1 MSRTPSSPDPVYR
14 ALFCDLRTDRLLDVL
29 PLTETKFDDF
39 IGKPGSLSATVP
51 LPQGALAAR
60 AREALRPGRT
70 AVWLERDGD
79 IWWGGVLWT
88 CTPASDEQGRLTV
101 QFQAGTFDSYLD
113 HRILGPDLGPG
124 IGLDQ
129 FDIARILVAYAQE
142 QPGGDIGISLGH
154 ERSGIV
160 RDYAP
165 AYSALARIRE
175 LLDKLGQLN
184 DGFEWRIHCY
194 RDAEGNRVK
203 QLQLGH
209 PEIRTG
215 HSDLVLDHPGPV
227 LAYSLPTDSTVQA
240 NVWVARGE
248 SANTDQSQESEP
260 LTVSEELPEEFAQ
273 GWPRLEQT
281 SDHGG
286 VSDVATLR
294 SLARAELARQ
304 RRPEV
309 IPELTVRLDG
319 QVTPA
324 LIGARIR
331 LRVHDLWHHEG
342 LDAHYR
348 IVGMAVTPP
357 QRTKQETAVLY
368 LEGV

>member
-1 MSRTPSSPDPVYR
+1 M
-14 ALFCDLRTDRLLDVL
+14 
-29 PLTETKFDDF
+29 
-39 IGKPGSLSATVP
+39 
-51 LPQGALAAR
+51 
-60 AREALRPGRT
+60 
-70 AVWLERDGD
+70 
-79 IWWGGVLWT
+79 
-88 CTPASDEQGRLTV
+88 

-113 HRILGPDLGPG
+113 HRILGQDLTGT
-124 IGLDQ
+124 GLDQ
-129 FDIARILVAYAQE
+129 FDIARTLVAHAQE

-160 RDYAP
+160 RDYAH
-165 AYSALARIRE
+165 AYSALARVRE

-194 RDAEGNRVK
+194 RDAAGNRVK
-203 QLQLGH
+203 RLQLGH
-209 PEIRTG
+209 PQIRTG
-215 HSDLVLDHPGPV
+215 HSDIVLDHPGPV
-227 LAYSLPTDSTVQA
+227 LTYSLPTDSTVQA

-260 LTVSEELPEEFAQ
+260 LTVAEELPGELAQ
-273 GWPRLEQT
+273 GWPRLELT
-281 SDHGG
+281 SDHNG
-286 VSDVATLR
+286 VSDGATLR
-294 SLARAELARQ
+294 SLARAELSRQ

-319 QVTPA
+319 LITPA
-324 LIGARIR
+324 LLGARIR

-368 LEGV
+368 LEGA

>member
-1 MSRTPSSPDPVYR
+1 MPRTSSSPDPVYR

-113 HRILGPDLGPG
+113 HRILGQDLTGT
-124 IGLDQ
+124 GLDQ
-129 FDIARILVAYAQE
+129 FDIARLLVAHAQE

-160 RDYAP
+160 RDYAHP
-165 AYSALARIRE
+165 YSALARIRE

-203 QLQLGH
+203 RLQLGH

-215 HSDLVLDHPGPV
+215 HGDLVLDHPGPV
-227 LAYSLPTDSTVQA
+227 LTYSLPTDSTVQA

-286 VSDVATLR
+286 VSDAATLR

-319 QVTPA
+319 RVTPA

-348 IVGMAVTPP
+348 IVGMAVTTP
-357 QRTKQETAVLY
+357 QRAKQETAVLY